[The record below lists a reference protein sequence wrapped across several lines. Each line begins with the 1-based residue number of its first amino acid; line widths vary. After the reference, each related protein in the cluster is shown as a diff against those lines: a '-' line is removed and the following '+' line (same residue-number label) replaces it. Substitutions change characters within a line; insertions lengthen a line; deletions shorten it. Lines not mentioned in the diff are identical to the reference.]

1 MYDSNTQKILNFI
14 NGNNLHLY
22 YLISRFMLVLKLVG
36 YARFGGTCL
45 WIQYLGK
52 QCQVDL

>member
-45 WIQYLGK
+45 
-52 QCQVDL
+52 